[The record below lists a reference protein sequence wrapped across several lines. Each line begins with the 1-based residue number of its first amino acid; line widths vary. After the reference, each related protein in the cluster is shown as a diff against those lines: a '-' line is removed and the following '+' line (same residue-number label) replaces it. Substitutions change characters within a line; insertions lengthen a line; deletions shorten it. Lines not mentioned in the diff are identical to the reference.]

1 MLNLLLLQSLILLNA
16 IPPWILRFCATRCIV
31 RLLVSP
37 HSGFPLLYPRWQ
49 RRFCNMCPSLKRW
62 CSFLRSEPRT
72 RSRCLYRLSLGVDRY
87 CHGYNMTLRSSFQTQ
102 ETTGNPNYQVPTIAS
117 SRENPTVFSQNLLLP
132 FSTSPHPA
140 PNQASGSSLL
150 AEDSFSPEWLSSVA
164 SFPLHCRHPIPGALH
179 PRTPQ
184 AEYIPW

>member
-1 MLNLLLLQSLILLNA
+1 MYRPPSRQPTFW
-16 IPPWILRFCATRCIV
+16 IPPSL
-31 RLLVSP
+31 
-37 HSGFPLLYPRWQ
+37 
-49 RRFCNMCPSLKRW
+49 PSLKRR

-117 SRENPTVFSQNLLLP
+117 SRENPTVFSQNLLP

-140 PNQASGSSLL
+140 PNQASQSCSVIGWERGICLCDFADTPWPWEGYFQFVTWWLTHVLSIQDHTLL
-150 AEDSFSPEWLSSVA
+150 VGGFSNSKTKIRS
-164 SFPLHCRHPIPGALH
+164 
-179 PRTPQ
+179 
-184 AEYIPW
+184 